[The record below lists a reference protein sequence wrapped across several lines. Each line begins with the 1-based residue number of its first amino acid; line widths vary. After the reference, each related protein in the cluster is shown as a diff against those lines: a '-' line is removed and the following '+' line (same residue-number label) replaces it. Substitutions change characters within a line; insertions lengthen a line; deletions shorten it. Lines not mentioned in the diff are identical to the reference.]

1 MIFMKTTDTYDPGVP
16 DESADSLG
24 WKQEGLLME
33 QSEAFLGLL
42 QRRGILVDDQI
53 DDEARRRS
61 IKDRKRK
68 TYHNTLL
75 MLQNYRN
82 ISWALESFPE
92 EIAEELDR
100 PLESL
105 DALLSLLDTEIIF
118 GNYRLESRLQSVQKS
133 RLLLDRINDA
143 LTVLKKKPK
152 DGPILYKVIYETF
165 IAPEHLTIAE
175 LVYRLNISARH
186 YYRLRS
192 QAINV
197 LALRLWSAPAE
208 ELDSW
213 LEVLTLLELR

>member
-1 MIFMKTTDTYDPGVP
+1 MIIMKATNTYEPGVP
-16 DESADSLG
+16 GKPQAFWGGEQES
-24 WKQEGLLME
+24 QLLE

-42 QRRGILVDDQI
+42 QRRGILEDGQI
-53 DDEARRRS
+53 DDEARR
-61 IKDRKRK
+61 KADMDRKRK

-92 EIAEELDR
+92 EIAVELVR

-105 DALLSLLDTEIIF
+105 DALLSMLDTEIVF

-143 LTVLKKKPK
+143 LTMLKKKPK
-152 DGPILYKVIYETF
+152 VGPMLYKVIYETF
-165 IAPEHLTIAE
+165 IAPEYLTIAE
-175 LVYRLNISARH
+175 LVYRLNISPRH

-197 LALRLWSAPAE
+197 LSLRLWSAPAE

>member
-1 MIFMKTTDTYDPGVP
+1 MKPQPTYDQ
-16 DESADSLG
+16 
-24 WKQEGLLME
+24 QEGLLLE

-42 QRRGILVDDQI
+42 QRRGILVDEQI
-53 DDEARRRS
+53 DDEARRRAQM
-61 IKDRKRK
+61 DRKRK

-82 ISWALESFPE
+82 ISWALECFPE

-105 DALLSLLDTEIIF
+105 DALLSLLDTEIVF
-118 GNYRLESRLQSVQKS
+118 GNYRLECRLQSVQKS
-133 RLLLDRINDA
+133 RLLLDRVNDA

-152 DGPILYKVIYETF
+152 NGLILYKVIYETF
-165 IAPEHLTIAE
+165 IAPESLTHGE
-175 LVYRLNISARH
+175 LLYRLNISSRH

-197 LALRLWSAPAE
+197 LSLRLWAAPAE

>member
-1 MIFMKTTDTYDPGVP
+1 MKPQPTYDPGVP
-16 DESADSLG
+16 EKPKAFWG
-24 WKQEGLLME
+24 GEQEGLLLE

-42 QRRGILVDDQI
+42 QRRGILVDERI
-53 DDEARRRS
+53 DDEARRRAQQ
-61 IKDRKRK
+61 DRKRK

-82 ISWALESFPE
+82 ISWALECFPAQ
-92 EIAEELDR
+92 IAEELDR
-100 PLESL
+100 PLENL
-105 DALLSLLDTEIIF
+105 DALLSLLDTEIVF

-143 LTVLKKKPK
+143 LTVLQKKPK
-152 DGPILYKVIYETF
+152 NGPMLYKVIYETF
-165 IAPEHLTIAE
+165 IAPDSLTHGE
-175 LVYRLNISARH
+175 LLYRLNISSRH

-192 QAINV
+192 QVINV
-197 LALRLWSAPAE
+197 LSLRLWAAPAE